1 MRDGLSVV
9 RPRSGLLTTS
19 ARELVTVCKGGHLRG
34 IGYQVDLDQSY
45 NLYTIF
51 RITAKPSLFNRF
63 FNTLFLSLPHLLFS
77 MRLRA
82 VSYFFYS

>member
-19 ARELVTVCKGGHLRG
+19 TRKLVTVCQGGHLKG

-45 NLYTIF
+45 DLYANF
-51 RITAKPSLFNRF
+51 RITAKLSSFNHS
-63 FNTLFLSLPHLLFS
+63 FNTLFPFS
-77 MRLRA
+77 PPPTL
-82 VSYFFYS
+82 